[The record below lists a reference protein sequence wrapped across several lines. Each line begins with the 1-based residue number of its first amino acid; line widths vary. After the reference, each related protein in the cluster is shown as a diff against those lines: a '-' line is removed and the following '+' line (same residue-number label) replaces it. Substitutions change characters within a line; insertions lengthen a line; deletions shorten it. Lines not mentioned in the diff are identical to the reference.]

1 MEARLNEVT
10 LKKFAAFFATGISL
24 VLIAIKT
31 IAWHL
36 SDSISL
42 LSSLV
47 DSLVDSFAS
56 FLNLIAIYHASKP
69 ADHEHRFGHGKIEAL
84 SALGQSLFILGSS
97 LFIFKEATDRF
108 MHPQPLENSK
118 FIIGAT
124 IISIILTMILV
135 LIQKHVI
142 KKTKSLAIQADHA
155 HYQTD
160 LFINGGILA
169 VIISDYFFHIPLL
182 DPFFGATIA
191 FYIAYAA
198 YKILKQSMAI
208 LMDKELSE
216 EDRGK
221 IGALILSHPKVHGYH
236 LLRTRSSGT
245 GEFIQCH
252 LELSGSMSLTD
263 AHIISHE
270 VEQKIRQTFPKADII
285 LHQDPAHL
293 KEPHRNDL

>member
-1 MEARLNEVT
+1 MNEVS
-10 LKKFAAFFATGISL
+10 LKKFAAFLATGISI
-24 VLIAIKT
+24 VLIAVKAV
-31 IAWHL
+31 AWHL
-36 SDSISL
+36 SDSVSL

-56 FLNLIAIYHASKP
+56 FLNLVAIYHASKP

-97 LFIFKEATDRF
+97 IFIFKEAIERF
-108 MHPQPLENSK
+108 IHPQPLENSK
-118 FIIGAT
+118 FVIGAT
-124 IISIILTMILV
+124 IISIILTVGLV
-135 LIQKHVI
+135 IIQRRVI

-169 VIISDYFFHIPLL
+169 VIISDYFFHVPLL
-182 DPFFGATIA
+182 DPFFGAAIGC
-191 FYIAYAA
+191 YIAYAA

-208 LMDKELSE
+208 LMDKELPDA
-216 EDRGK
+216 DREK
-221 IGALILSHPKVHGYH
+221 IGHIINSHPKVHGYH

-252 LELSGSMSLTD
+252 LELSGSMTLTE
-263 AHIISHE
+263 AHTISHE
-270 VEQKIRQTFPKADII
+270 VEQKIRHAFPKADII
-285 LHQDPAHL
+285 LHQDPSHL
-293 KEPHRNDL
+293 KESHRDSL